1 MLSKSSGQNIILVL
15 VLAFGD
21 QLCWWSEFMQPS
33 SCFFLFDGWLLVML
47 RTMMIILVVS
57 SDFLVA
63 GWCVCWLPR
72 LYSMVQHQHAHTAA
86 CTYCYSTGW
95 GCLAAGVLTAN
106 TRTKNE

>member
-1 MLSKSSGQNIILVL
+1 
-15 VLAFGD
+15 
-21 QLCWWSEFMQPS
+21 MQPS

-63 GWCVCWLPR
+63 GWCACVGCLDCIPWFNSTHILLPVR
-72 LYSMVQHQHAHTAA
+72 IASQLA
-86 CTYCYSTGW
+86 

-106 TRTKNE
+106 TRTKNG